1 MLYSICKETEKKG
14 NMDQQKIFFCRKC
27 GALDYAQGR
36 CPKCGNAEIDGADM
50 DFLRF
55 GSSAVRSPAMP
66 ILLSN
71 SSVIEK
77 NG

>member
-1 MLYSICKETEKKG
+1 M
-14 NMDQQKIFFCRKC
+14 
-27 GALDYAQGR
+27 LDYAQGR